1 MNKKSTPIIVLVII
15 IIFIAL
21 QAVFTVDEKEIA
33 IVTTFGEFKE
43 SYTSPGLK
51 TKVPFIDTVTK
62 FDKRLQRVDV
72 PPETILTSDKKRIRV
87 DAYARYKIINPLL
100 FFKTLTNETTAD
112 SRIGSIVASRLREE
126 IAQDTQDDLI
136 SEKRDSVMNYVTT
149 TSNLFEISF
158 EEANLLESG
167 LQNQDLYFY
176 LKSPTD
182 SSFNPVDGD
191 QKTLIISR
199 ALDSSFEVKYFV
211 PLKDAW
217 GVEIID
223 IRIKRADFP
232 DEVESSIFER
242 MIAERFEK
250 SSGYRAEGEQKD
262 KEIRANVNKE
272 VEITLETANGSS
284 AITRGE
290 GEALAIEAL
299 AEALKSDPEFY
310 GFVRSL
316 EAYENSLSGTTIIL
330 DPTSELFK
338 YLESYS
344 APIK

>member
-1 MNKKSTPIIVLVII
+1 MNKKTTPIIILVII

-21 QAVFTVDEKEIA
+21 QSIFTVDEKEVA
-33 IVTTFGEFKE
+33 IVTTFGEYKA
-43 SYTSPGLK
+43 SYITPGLK
-51 TKVPFIDTVTK
+51 SKVPFVDTVTK

-112 SRIGSIVASRLREE
+112 SRIGSIISSRLREE

-136 SEKRDSVMNYVTT
+136 SERRDSVMNYVTT
-149 TSNLFEISF
+149 TSNLFEISYEEVF
-158 EEANLLESG
+158 ELENG
-167 LQNQDLYFY
+167 LQYKDLYFY
-176 LKSPTD
+176 IKSPTD
-182 SSFNPVDGD
+182 ASFNPVNND
-191 QKTLIISR
+191 QKTLI
-199 ALDSSFEVKYFV
+199 LSSAFDPTYEIKYFV
-211 PLKDAW
+211 PLQNIW

-242 MIAERFEK
+242 MMAERFEK
-250 SSGYRAEGEQKD
+250 SSAYRAEGEQED
-262 KEIRANVNKE
+262 KEIRASVNKE
-272 VEITLETANGSS
+272 VEVTLETAEGY
-284 AITRGE
+284 AAFTRGE

-299 AEALKSDPEFY
+299 AIALKSDPEFY

-316 EAYENSLSGTTIIL
+316 EAYENSLSGSTIIL
-330 DPTSELFK
+330 DPTSELFR

-344 APIK
+344 TPSK